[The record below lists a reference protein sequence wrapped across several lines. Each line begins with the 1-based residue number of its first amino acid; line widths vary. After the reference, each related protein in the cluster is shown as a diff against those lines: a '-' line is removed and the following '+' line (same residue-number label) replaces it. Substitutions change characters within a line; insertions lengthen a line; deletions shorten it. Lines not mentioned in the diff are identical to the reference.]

1 MNNSKIR
8 LRFKGNCLKQDKVF
22 TPKSVANLIIVD
34 ELDA

>member
-22 TPKSVANLIIVD
+22 TPKGVANLIIVY